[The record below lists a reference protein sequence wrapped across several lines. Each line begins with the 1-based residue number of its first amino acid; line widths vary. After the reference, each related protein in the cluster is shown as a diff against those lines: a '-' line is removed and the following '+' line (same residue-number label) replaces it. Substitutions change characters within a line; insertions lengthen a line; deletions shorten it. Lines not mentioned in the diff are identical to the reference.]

1 METIQKEN
9 LKIIGISVRTTNQ
22 NQQAAKDIPALWE
35 QFVTTNVIDK
45 IPNKLDGKVF
55 SVYTDYESDY
65 MGSYTTIL
73 GCEVSS
79 LENVPEG
86 MTTLEIPED
95 FYTNFTINGQL
106 NENIVYNKW
115 LEIWQSDI
123 KRSYHSDFEVYEKST
138 LKEQKGTVNIYIAT
152 KKVN

>member
-1 METIQKEN
+1 MKTIQKEN

-86 MTTLEIPED
+86 MTTVEIPAD

-152 KKVN
+152 EKVN

>member
-35 QFVTTNVIDK
+35 QFVATNVIDK

-86 MTTLEIPED
+86 MTTVEIPED
-95 FYTNFTINGQL
+95 FYTNFIVNGQL

-123 KRSYHSDFEVYEKST
+123 KRSYRSDFEVYEKST

-152 KKVN
+152 EKVN

>member
-86 MTTLEIPED
+86 MTTVEIPED
-95 FYTNFTINGQL
+95 FYTNFTINGKL